1 MDVIGGL
8 EIQESM
14 RVTDELRKRS
24 LKECKQAGR
33 QKKRPALNFSIKRI
47 SHFSAAP

>member
-1 MDVIGGL
+1 MNAIGGL

-14 RVTDELRKRS
+14 RAADELRKRS

-33 QKKRPALNFSIKRI
+33 HKKRPALNFSITGGLLMSWR
-47 SHFSAAP
+47 A